1 MSECSGVA
9 TMCLPQVARTSA
21 VGKQLQHIEL
31 KIFNEDGDGGGEV
44 CFALILD
51 FILIVIIYTG

>member
-21 VGKQLQHIEL
+21 VGKQLQGIEL
-31 KIFNEDGDGGGEV
+31 KILNEDEDGSGEV
-44 CFALILD
+44 
-51 FILIVIIYTG
+51 